1 MGMSDARSTGSVSGI
16 SNSFD
21 IEKKVEIDLNYSPRT
36 ARFIAEVSLISVYC
50 SSLSESAKP
59 DNITIKISEDV
70 DCDRYV
76 LTSTQTDLEYGET
89 TATKAT
95 GMLKMQVTIALEKA
109 DTVYVLVKTNQG
121 TLTVDEVVI
130 TYNDGKK

>member
-50 SSLSESAKP
+50 SSLSTSPKA
-59 DNITIKISEDV
+59 DNITIKISEDA

-95 GMLKMQVTIALEKA
+95 GMLKMKVTIALEKA

-121 TLTVDEVVI
+121 TLTIDEVVI
-130 TYNDGKK
+130 TYDDGKK

>member
-1 MGMSDARSTGSVSGI
+1 MGMSDARSTGSVSEI

-21 IEKKVEIDLNYSPRT
+21 IDKKVEIDLNYSPRT

-50 SSLSESAKP
+50 SSLSTSPKA
-59 DNITIKISEDV
+59 DNITIKISEDA

-121 TLTVDEVVI
+121 TLTIDEVVI
-130 TYNDGKK
+130 TYDDGKK

>member
-16 SNSFD
+16 SNSCD

-50 SSLSESAKP
+50 SSLSTSPKA
-59 DNITIKISEDV
+59 DNITIKISEDA

-121 TLTVDEVVI
+121 TLTIDEVVI
-130 TYNDGKK
+130 TYDDGKK

>member
-50 SSLSESAKP
+50 SSLSTSPKA
-59 DNITIKISEDV
+59 DNITIKISEDA

-95 GMLKMQVTIALEKA
+95 GMIKMEVTIALEKA

-121 TLTVDEVVI
+121 TLTIDEVVI
-130 TYNDGKK
+130 TYDDGKK